1 MWLSI
6 KSVIQENMN
15 IILGALILSPQKNH
29 VVGGANLQIFGH
41 ERIWLHFHSAIM
53 ELYGIVGVTVRP
65 RPYINTIYAIWWEE
79 WFVRNW
85 VSQYV
90 INKVWEE
97 WFDKKESR
105 IWVMHDNNNM
115 QFSCICGD
123 GLDGSVRGEFWKFG
137 DERTFGFMIINGRI
151 LYH

>member
-1 MWLSI
+1 M
-6 KSVIQENMN
+6 
-15 IILGALILSPQKNH
+15 A
-29 VVGGANLQIFGH
+29 GGADSVQTSNGKENLAL
-41 ERIWLHFHSAIM
+41 WAKACATTL
-53 ELYGIVGVTVRP
+53 RP
-65 RPYINTIYAIWWEE
+65 KPYINTIYAIWWEE

-90 INKVWEE
+90 IDRVWEE

-105 IWVMHDNNNM
+105 IWVMHDNNYM

-137 DERTFGFMIINGRI
+137 DERTFGFMVTNGRI